1 MTFQAATVLPETC
14 CATLWLAP
22 GQAIYAGP
30 SLELGPHSGS
40 VSCLAVGVDSSFT
53 IRTATY
59 GGRTA
64 RTALIAPRFAHQLI
78 AHGQHMV
85 FCYLDA
91 TSARERAC
99 RLRMTGGDHPLR
111 YDHRDEAL
119 LVRLGAQL
127 AGSGSPSVALRWLNL
142 AGAVEADT
150 MDSRISRAAR
160 HLREQTNP
168 ALSADELAAR
178 AGLSTSRFLHLFHEH
193 VGTSFRRYRLW
204 ARMLRVGI
212 LLNGPQDLTTAA
224 VEAGFASPSHFSD
237 SFHTMFGLQPS
248 RLLAAGV
255 NIRLLPTAD
264 EP

>member
-1 MTFQAATVLPETC
+1 
-14 CATLWLAP
+14 
-22 GQAIYAGP
+22 
-30 SLELGPHSGS
+30 
-40 VSCLAVGVDSSFT
+40 
-53 IRTATY
+53 
-59 GGRTA
+59 
-64 RTALIAPRFAHQLI
+64 
-78 AHGQHMV
+78 
-85 FCYLDA
+85 
-91 TSARERAC
+91 
-99 RLRMTGGDHPLR
+99 
-111 YDHRDEAL
+111 
-119 LVRLGAQL
+119 
-127 AGSGSPSVALRWLNL
+127 
-142 AGAVEADT
+142 
-150 MDSRISRAAR
+150 MDSRISRAAC

-178 AGLSTSRFLHLFHEH
+178 AGLSTSRFLHLFREH

-212 LLNGPQDLTTAA
+212 LLNGRQDLTTVA